1 MKPPVPLQF
10 AQPDIFAPL
19 DAQLEIDLDALEFG
33 VIGVDAEGLVRRYN
47 KYESQLA
54 GLSSARVLGTSLFT
68 TVAPCMNNF
77 LVAQRFEDAIAAQT
91 SLDAMLD
98 YVFTLRMRPAKVKLR
113 LLVQPKAPL
122 YYILVKRRTE

>member
-10 AQPDIFAPL
+10 DQPDIFYPL
-19 DAQLEIDLDALEFG
+19 DAQSDVDLDVLDFG
-33 VIGVDAEGLVRRYN
+33 VIAIDAEGLVRRYN

-54 GLSSARVLGTSLFT
+54 GLSPGRVLGTPLFT

-77 LVAQRFEDAIAAQT
+77 LVAQRFEDALADGKA
-91 SLDAMLD
+91 LDATLD

-113 LLVQPKAPL
+113 LLVQPKSPL
-122 YYILVKRRTE
+122 SYILVNRRS

>member
-10 AQPDIFAPL
+10 DQLDIFYPL
-19 DAQLEIDLDALEFG
+19 DAQTDVDLDVLDFG
-33 VIGVDAEGLVRRYN
+33 VIAIDAEGLVRRYN

-54 GLSSARVLGTSLFT
+54 GLSPGRVLGTPLFT

-77 LVAQRFEDAIAAQT
+77 LVAQRFEDALADGKA
-91 SLDAMLD
+91 LDATLD

-113 LLVQPKAPL
+113 LLVQPKSPL
-122 YYILVKRRTE
+122 SYILVNRRS

>member
-10 AQPDIFAPL
+10 DQPDIFYPL
-19 DAQLEIDLDALEFG
+19 DAQSDVDLDVLDFG
-33 VIGVDAEGLVRRYN
+33 VIAIDAEGLVRRYN

-54 GLSSARVLGTSLFT
+54 GLSPGRVLGTPLFT

-77 LVAQRFEDAIAAQT
+77 LVAQRFEDALADGKA
-91 SLDAMLD
+91 LDATLN

-113 LLVQPKAPL
+113 LLVKPKSPL
-122 YYILVKRRTE
+122 SYILVNRRS

>member
-10 AQPDIFAPL
+10 DQPDIFAPL
-19 DAQLEIDLDALEFG
+19 DAQLDIDLDALEFG
-33 VIGVDAEGLVRRYN
+33 VIGIDAEGLVRRYN

-54 GLSSARVLGTSLFT
+54 GLSPDRVLGTSLFT

-77 LVAQRFEDAIAAQT
+77 LVAQRFEDAIAAKT
-91 SLDAMLD
+91 SLDAVLD

-122 YYILVKRRTE
+122 YYILVNRRT